1 VINISNEAGKDHPRR
16 KPTPRQPA
24 VALVRE
30 REGSRPADGLARD
43 AVGLAVGVARD
54 WLAYFLRRWGERRF
68 ALNDTEAHWWGWQI
82 TKTLGGLG
90 RRYRDIRFDRLAACL
105 QCAGAGIWTDTPCGP
120 CLGTG
125 RITLEEVS

>member
-1 VINISNEAGKDHPRR
+1 MINISNEAGKDHPRR
-16 KPTPRQPA
+16 KPTPRPPTM
-24 VALVRE
+24 ALVRD
-30 REGSRPADGLARD
+30 REGGRPAGGLARD

-54 WLAYFLRRWGERRF
+54 WLAYFLRRWGDRRF
-68 ALNDTEAHWWGWQI
+68 AMNDTEAHWWGWQI

-105 QCAGAGIWTDTPCGP
+105 QCAGAGVWTDTPCGP